1 MKGAGVLIEK
11 GRFFWD
17 AAGPVFPHQVQGLLG
32 YGVTIEWVVYGSV
45 GRRLAAQM
53 DARVRGAD
61 DELVLQ
67 DYPYAPPF
75 TFALEIQAIENATFL
90 SAAEKEGVFATN
102 SQTLFNLF

>member
-61 DELVLQ
+61 DEIGAAGL
-67 DYPYAPPF
+67 P
-75 TFALEIQAIENATFL
+75 IRATL
-90 SAAEKEGVFATN
+90 HIRAGDPSDRERDIPLRGGEGRSVCDEQPD
-102 SQTLFNLF
+102 SL